1 MRVVMIHALAE
12 SIPPVRMAFQDEF
25 PEAQVVNLLDEGLLT
40 DFQGQIT
47 PDLRRRMTDLICYSQ
62 DNNADA
68 IGLACSVYAPV
79 VDSARDLVS
88 VPLVSSYGPV
98 MAEAAAA
105 GPRVGIIASVEATIR
120 DAEHYLRLAAQEIG
134 KEVEPKPRV
143 ADDLIT
149 VLRAEGEEAFER
161 RLEEEVLKL
170 APEVDVVLLSQFSFA
185 SALAH
190 LKQVSPVPV
199 LSAPHSSARTLKR
212 MLHQKANH

>member
-25 PEAQVVNLLDEGLLT
+25 PEAQVLNLLDEGLLA

-47 PDLRRRMTDLICYSQ
+47 PGLRRRMSDLICYSQ
-62 DNNADA
+62 DNHADA

-79 VDSARDLVS
+79 VDSARELVS

-98 MAEAAAA
+98 MADAVAA
-105 GPRVGIIASVEATIR
+105 GPRVGIIASNEATIR
-120 DAEHYLRLAAQEIG
+120 DAKLYLMLAAKEIG
-134 KEVEPKPRV
+134 KEVEPRPRV

-149 VLRAEGEEAFER
+149 VLREEGSQAFDR
-161 RLEEEVLKL
+161 RLEEEVAAL
-170 APEVDVVLLSQFSFA
+170 APDVDVVLLSQFSFT
-185 SALAH
+185 SALSH
-190 LKQVSPVPV
+190 LNQVASVPV

-212 MLHQKANH
+212 MLA